1 MRESIRE
8 SVLSTVND
16 LFDQGI
22 VNEITLREMESLCL
36 PDIRHYSPT
45 AIKKIRHRLRLSQAA
60 MAKFLNTSLSTIQK
74 WETGAKQPSGLA
86 LKLLYLA
93 DQKGLAGLI

>member
-1 MRESIRE
+1 MRKSIRE

-36 PDIRHYSPT
+36 PDIRHYAPT
-45 AIKKIRHRLRLSQAA
+45 AIKQIRHRLRLSQAA

-93 DQKGLAGLI
+93 DQKGFAGLI